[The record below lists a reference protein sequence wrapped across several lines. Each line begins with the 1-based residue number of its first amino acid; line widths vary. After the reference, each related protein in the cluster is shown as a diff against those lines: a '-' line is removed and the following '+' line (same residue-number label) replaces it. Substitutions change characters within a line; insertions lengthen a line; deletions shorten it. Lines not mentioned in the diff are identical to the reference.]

1 MKRKVQHPEPTA
13 RELAGPRYWRSPEE
27 LADTPE
33 FRVLL
38 EREFPEGA
46 SETTEADRRTFL
58 KLMGAS
64 AALAGFGLAGCRQ
77 PTQHILPYSKS
88 PERMVPGVP
97 IFYASSQ
104 PTAHGNIPLIVET
117 HDARPT
123 KIEGNP
129 SYQPFG
135 GGTTGYAQ
143 ASVLD
148 LYDPDRLQKSQS
160 KSGRQLDKA
169 SVVTAL
175 SEINKAYGKN
185 KGKGLVILAEP
196 STSPSRAKL
205 VAQLQQAMP
214 EAVWAEYSAVDASA
228 PTRVLKALS
237 GKALQPVYDFSKAQ
251 RVLAL
256 DSDFLGSEPGHL
268 GNARGFA
275 KGRKVKTKA
284 EAEKMSRLYAVESNF
299 TVTGG
304 QADHRLRAATSHIP
318 AITALI
324 LAEVIGQ
331 SGGDKSTADTLRQQA
346 AGLEVDPAWISECVK
361 DLVSASAH
369 GQALVVAGSHL
380 PDAVH
385 TMVYAINHFLKSSG
399 KTVKYVELPE
409 QKNVAGIKDVAD
421 LLDKGEVNTLVI
433 LGGNPAYDAPGDLD
447 WAKLQQKAG
456 KVVRYGT
463 YADETSELA
472 DLTVAAAHYLESWGD
487 GYTIDGVYVPVQPM
501 ILPLFDGFTE
511 IELLEIFTTGQSSGD
526 QGYGRVRKTFGEIS
540 GKTDDVSFNAW
551 LTEGVLKGGF
561 KSAPAISEG
570 AIGTALGLAAS
581 SGALKAPALSE
592 EALEVRI
599 TPSSHFYD
607 GRYNNNGWLAEVPDP
622 MSKLT
627 WDNAISISPKL
638 AKKLGV
644 TPQPITMDK
653 IGQLHMDANQF
664 KRGQE
669 QAPVGTLT
677 VGGKKVT
684 GPIHIQPGLAD
695 WTVVVTLGFGRRKTG
710 RVGTRIK
717 DYPGFGPGIG
727 FDAYPLTTLASRAL
741 ALGGALKTTGEI
753 YPLANTQQHWSMEGR
768 AILREGTADEF
779 AHDPKFASKMG
790 AEAHSPPV
798 LGNARKDPLSEVVRE
813 IPRGGSMY
821 KTPEFKAEQQWGMS
835 IDLNSCIGCNA
846 CVVACQSENNIPI
859 VGKDQVLRGREM
871 HWLRLDR
878 YYSVGPEFPTTEIP
892 EDPQVAFMGV
902 ACQHCELAPCE
913 SVCPVNA
920 TVHDEQGLNVMAYNR
935 CVGTRYCANNCPYK
949 VRRFNF
955 FDYNKRERGE
965 LYKGPLGTDRYKTEA
980 SQLTRMQKNP
990 NVTVRMRGVMEKCT
1004 YCVQRIEQAKIDQ
1017 KVKAGAS
1024 PDVKVPDGTIKVA
1037 CQQVCPTEAIVF
1049 GDVADP
1055 NSEVSKIKTEN
1066 DRNYAVLG
1074 YLNVRPRTTYL
1085 ARLRNPNPA
1094 MPDTYQ
1100 QPLSRAE
1107 YEAKNGHGGGHGEHG
1122 SEHGGGH
1129 GENGGGH
1136 GESHD
1141 TLPTGHESAGVE
1153 ATHGT
1158 SAPAHGEQP
1167 PAEHH

>member
-13 RELAGPRYWRSPEE
+13 REQAGPRYWRSPDE

-46 SETTEADRRTFL
+46 SETTESDRRTFL

-64 AALAGFGLAGCRQ
+64 AALAGLGLAGCRQ
-77 PTQHILPYSKS
+77 PKQHILPYSKS

-97 IFYASSQ
+97 MFYASSQ
-104 PTAHGNIPLIVET
+104 PDPHGNIPLVVET

-123 KIEGNP
+123 KVEGNP
-129 SYQPFG
+129 SYKPYG

-148 LYDPDRLQKSQS
+148 LYDPDRLQKSQA
-160 KSGRQLDKA
+160 KGGRQLDRA
-169 SVVTAL
+169 SVLTSL
-175 SEINKAYGKN
+175 SELNKAYTKN
-185 KGKGLVILAEP
+185 KGKGLVFLAEP
-196 STSPSRAKL
+196 STSPSRAAL
-205 VAQLQQAMP
+205 VAELREKMP
-214 EAVWAEYSAVDASA
+214 EAVWAEYEAVDTYA
-228 PTRVLKALS
+228 PSRALS
-237 GKALQPVYDFSKAQ
+237 KVADKRVQPVYDLSEVK

-256 DSDFLGSEPGHL
+256 DSDFLGTDPGHL
-268 GNARGFA
+268 GNLRSFA
-275 KGRKVKTKA
+275 KGRQVD
-284 EAEKMSRLYAVESNF
+284 EAEDAPKMSRLYAAESNF
-299 TVTGG
+299 TITGG
-304 QADHRLRAATSHIP
+304 QADHRLRIATSQIP
-318 AITALI
+318 AFTALV
-324 LAEVIGQ
+324 LAEVAEQTGEEK
-331 SGGDKSTADTLRQQA
+331 DVAAKLREQA
-346 AGLEVDPAWISECVK
+346 GSLDVDASWITECVK
-361 DLVSASAH
+361 DLIAYAGKHQS
-369 GQALVVAGSHL
+369 LVVAGPHL
-380 PDAVH
+380 PMGVH
-385 TMVYAINHFLKSSG
+385 TMVAAINELLKASG
-399 KTVKYVELPE
+399 HTVSYVELPE
-409 QKNVAGIKDVAD
+409 QEDVVGIDVVAE
-421 LLDKGEVNTLVI
+421 LLNKGEVKTLVI
-433 LGGNPAYDAPGDLD
+433 MGGNPAYDAPGDLD
-447 WAKLQQKAG
+447 WPELQQKAG
-456 KVVRYGT
+456 KVVRYGY
-463 YADETSELA
+463 YADETGELA
-472 DLTVAAAHYLESWGD
+472 DLTVAATHYLESWGD
-487 GYTIDGVYVPVQPM
+487 GRTLDGVYVPVQPM

-511 IELLEIFTTGQSSGD
+511 LEFLEVINTGQSNGD
-526 QGYGRVRKTFGEIS
+526 QGYGRVRKTFSSIS
-540 GKTDDVSFNAW
+540 DTKDDVSFNAW
-551 LTEGVLKGGF
+551 LTEGVLKD
-561 KSAPAISEG
+561 SAYKTAKLPASDLWVG
-570 AIGTALGLAAS
+570 VGMAAS
-581 SGALKAPALSE
+581 GDKLKAVALSPD
-592 EALEVRI
+592 ALEVRI
-599 TPSSHFYD
+599 VPSSHFYD

-627 WDNAISISPKL
+627 WDNTISISPKL
-638 AKKLGV
+638 AKHLGV
-644 TPQPITMDK
+644 TPKPITMDK

-669 QAPVGTLT
+669 QAPVGKLT
-677 VGGKKVT
+677 VGGKTIT

-695 WTVVVTLGFGRRKTG
+695 NTVVIALGFGRRKTG
-710 RVGTRIK
+710 RIGTRLAN
-717 DYPGFGPGIG
+717 YPGFGPGIG

-741 ALGGALKTTGEI
+741 ALGGSIAVTEEI

-768 AILREGTADEF
+768 AILREGTNTEFEHDPEF
-779 AHDPKFASKMG
+779 ASRMG

-798 LGNARKDPLSEVVRE
+798 LGNARKDPLDKVVRE

-835 IDLNSCIGCNA
+835 IDLNTCTGCNA
-846 CVVACQSENNIPI
+846 CVIACQSENNIPI
-859 VGKDQVLRGREM
+859 VGKDQVLRGREL
-871 HWLRLDR
+871 HWLRIDR
-878 YYSVGPEFPTTEIP
+878 YYSVDPKLPTTEIP
-892 EDPQVAFMGV
+892 EDPQVSFMGV

-955 FDYNKRERGE
+955 FDFNKRERGE

-1004 YCVQRIEQAKIDQ
+1004 YCVQRIEQAKINQ

-1055 NSEVSKIKTEN
+1055 ESKVSKIKTQN
-1066 DRNYAVLG
+1066 KRNYAVLG

-1094 MPDTYQ
+1094 MPDAYK

-1107 YEAKNGHGGGHGEHG
+1107 YEHRYGHGGGHGDAHGEHG
-1122 SEHGGGH
+1122 AAH
-1129 GENGGGH
+1129 GEASH
-1136 GESHD
+1136 GDAHD
-1141 TLPTGHESAGVE
+1141 TLPTGHDVGVE
-1153 ATHGT
+1153 VPHGG
-1158 SAPAHGEQP
+1158 APAAHKSSDTP
-1167 PAEHH
+1167 PADHH